1 MISTHLTRGHQ
12 VAAYDVQLAHGKF
25 LRLNQ
30 PQVMGIVNL
39 APDSF
44 VAKSRCLGLNQAVDY
59 ACQLVEEGA
68 AIIDIGAEPTNPS
81 LSSELPENQELDR
94 LLPVLEQ
101 LTKYVRVPISIDTSK
116 PKVMIASIHMGA
128 HLINDVRA
136 LRLPGALE
144 TAAALKAG
152 ICLMHMRY
160 LDNVPKVPQDTIR
173 STFLGEIASFLKNRI
188 AACLE
193 QGIELQQLVID
204 PGIGYGSFGKTTAQ
218 NCQIL
223 QNLGAFQ
230 DLGCPLLIG
239 ASRKTFIGDILQVQ
253 EELRVPGS
261 IAAAVIAALQGA
273 HLIRVHD
280 VKETVAA
287 IKIARAIIEEGK

>member
-1 MISTHLTRGHQ
+1 MIITHLTGEHQ

-25 LRLNQ
+25 LRLDQ
-30 PQVMGIVNL
+30 PQVMGIINL

-44 VAKSRCLGLNQAVDY
+44 VAKSRCLDLNQAVDY

-81 LSSELPENQELDR
+81 LSAKLSENQELDR
-94 LLPVLEQ
+94 LLPILEQ
-101 LTKYVRVPISIDTSK
+101 VTKYVRVPISIDTSN
-116 PKVMIASIHMGA
+116 PKVMVASIKMGA

-144 TAAALKAG
+144 TAATLNAG

-160 LDNVPKVPQDTIR
+160 LDHVPNIPQDTNHC
-173 STFLGEIASFLKNRI
+173 TLLGEITSFLKNRI
-188 AACLE
+188 AACLD
-193 QGIELQQLVID
+193 QGIQLQQLVID

-223 QNLGAFQ
+223 QNLGVFQ

-239 ASRKTFIGDILQVQ
+239 ASRKTFIGDILQVR
-253 EELRVPGS
+253 EELRVSGS
-261 IAAAVIAALQGA
+261 IAAAVVAALQGA

-287 IKIARAIIEEGK
+287 IKTARAIIEEGK